1 MNINIKMDKCVFY
14 IDENKRTVVCVINN
28 TRDLVLNFFNI
39 AFMDWD
45 IPPKANVLFEPNSS
59 VRQQLRLPERFEG
72 KAVCSPEDTWDVE
85 VGKLIAFNRAK
96 YKLNTSFFKRAQ
108 LYVDIIN
115 NEFDKLITSVNKY
128 GARLKRGAKTREEH
142 IKKLAPNWNE

>member
-14 IDENKRTVVCVINN
+14 IDENKRTVVCIINN
-28 TRDLVLNFFNI
+28 TRDLVLDFFNI
-39 AFMDWD
+39 RFRDWD
-45 IPPKANVLFEPNSS
+45 PPKANVLFEPNDYL
-59 VRQQLRLPERFEG
+59 RQKLRLPKRFEG

-85 VGKLIAFNRAK
+85 AGKLIAFNRAK

-115 NEFDKLITSVNKY
+115 NEFDKLITSVNEY
-128 GARLKRGAKTREEH
+128 GARLERGAEAREEH

>member
-28 TRDLVLNFFNI
+28 TRDLVLDFFNI
-39 AFMDWD
+39 NFACWD
-45 IPPKANVLFEPNSS
+45 MSLKANVCFEPNFSL
-59 VRQQLRLPERFEG
+59 RQKLRLPERFEG

-85 VGKLIAFNRAK
+85 AGKLIAFNRAK

-115 NEFDKLITSVNKY
+115 NEFDKLITSVNEY
-128 GARLKRGAKTREEH
+128 GARLEHGAKAREEH

>member
-28 TRDLVLNFFNI
+28 TRDLVLDFFNI
-39 AFMDWD
+39 RFMDWES
-45 IPPKANVLFEPNSS
+45 PKANVLFKPNDYL
-59 VRQQLRLPERFEG
+59 RQKLRLPKRFEG

-85 VGKLIAFNRAK
+85 AGKLIAFNRAK

-115 NEFDKLITSVNKY
+115 NEFDKLITSVNEY
-128 GARLKRGAKTREEH
+128 GARLERGAKTREEH

>member
-28 TRDLVLNFFNI
+28 TRDLVLDFFNI
-39 AFMDWD
+39 RFADWEMSS
-45 IPPKANVLFEPNSS
+45 KADVLFEPNSS
-59 VRQQLRLPERFEG
+59 LRQKLRLPERFEG

-115 NEFDKLITSVNKY
+115 NEFDKLITSVNEY
-128 GARLKRGAKTREEH
+128 GARLERGAKTREEH